1 MQVLFQSAQHL
12 PEKREG
18 SGSVP
23 LTNGSGSGRPKNIRT
38 WIPNTEKEV
47 NPDCFAVRIVSCHI
61 DTVAFCSALGIWIR
75 AGQNCYL
82 KRKNE
87 EISLS
92 KTFLLGMS
100 LILESERHLK
110 RFKKTPMTVFNKK
123 ISILHFNTFFVK
135 NHGLDRIRIG
145 SGFSE
150 SLNPDRI
157 LQIHTGI
164 QINTIKFFFV
174 RFVFLS

>member
-1 MQVLFQSAQHL
+1 
-12 PEKREG
+12 
-18 SGSVP
+18 
-23 LTNGSGSGRPKNIRT
+23 
-38 WIPNTEKEV
+38 
-47 NPDCFAVRIVSCHI
+47 
-61 DTVAFCSALGIWIR
+61 
-75 AGQNCYL
+75 
-82 KRKNE
+82 
-87 EISLS
+87 
-92 KTFLLGMS
+92 
-100 LILESERHLK
+100 
-110 RFKKTPMTVFNKK
+110 MTVFNKK

-174 RFVFLS
+174 RFVFLSWSCLGKTKFDVEDYSFSQTTLEQVFIEFAKQQEMEDQEER